1 MAKVGLLNWSGHGN
15 LGDDAMAEEL
25 MRRLEAFGHSPINM
39 GENIRL
45 GDDCDWYVVGGGT
58 LITRS
63 GSFRDLIRKAG
74 PHRCLLFSMGVAA
87 DWNGEESSLLQGVA
101 GIWARDIYSWH
112 RLRAHSVG
120 AELSVDMLAGTPAPY
135 IHPCDRKGIAAN
147 FMIADNTPHP
157 CLRETVH
164 QVMDELRDRGAQPDL
179 LFALSME
186 EDVKTM
192 GAGCVLF
199 DNAENLVAE
208 LAKYETA
215 IVTRLH
221 AAVLAWAAGVPDI
234 RPIVYDPKVQY
245 FLERVAGLSKR
256 NVRDILNADYN
267 EMNAILCST
276 PRS

>member
-1 MAKVGLLNWSGHGN
+1 MSKVGLLNWSGHGN
-15 LGDDAMAEEL
+15 LGDDAMAAEL

-87 DWNGEESSLLQGVA
+87 DWNGEESYLLQSVA

-112 RLRAHSVG
+112 RLRQHSVG
-120 AELSVDMLAGTPAPY
+120 AELSVDMLAGTFCPFVPEGT
-135 IHPCDRKGIAAN
+135 RRGIAAN

-157 CLRETVH
+157 CLRETVR
-164 QVMDELRDRGAQPDL
+164 QIMDELRDRGEEPD
-179 LFALSME
+179 LFALSRE

-192 GAGCVLF
+192 GEKCVLF
-199 DNAENLVAE
+199 DDAEKLVSE
-208 LAKYETA
+208 LSKYETA

-221 AAVLAWAAGVPDI
+221 AAVLAWAAGIRDI

-256 NVRDILNADYN
+256 NVTDILKEDYN

-276 PRS
+276 PRN